1 MGVAGTI
8 CNSGLEGV
16 VIFDEWRGWD
26 IVSAEG
32 RDNKL
37 GVPDRDSERTRRR
50 STVVRFCQGGHT

>member
-26 IVSAEG
+26 IVSDEG
-32 RDNKL
+32 RDNKF

-50 STVVRFCQGGHT
+50 STVVSFC